1 MVYRWVKPFMLIV
14 EIMSTSDLTEII
26 MAMMSSEL
34 HVTKCVCIDPLE
46 YFDRSLQKYNIK
58 CILFKNERAGGE
70 CRDVGLTVHYIT
82 PN

>member
-1 MVYRWVKPFMLIV
+1 MLIV

-58 CILFKNERAGGE
+58 CILF
-70 CRDVGLTVHYIT
+70 
-82 PN
+82 